1 MKSKRDFVESVLS
14 YAKEHTLWEKG
25 SSILAAV
32 SGGPDSMG
40 LLLFLKEIEKRES
53 LRIGCCTVQHHLRE
67 EAEEET
73 EYVRKVCAEL
83 SIPFY
88 RMDVD
93 VRSAMKSGGGSLET
107 AARTLRYE
115 ALRQVKEAGG
125 YDAIACAHHA
135 DDQAET
141 ILFHFL
147 RGSGMKGLA
156 GMSPRHEDVIRPFL
170 FATKADIE
178 KFLENSPYR
187 YFHDATNEEL
197 TADRNKIRHL
207 LLPELSRY
215 SPQLVSHLLQ
225 MGEIFREEDAYLE
238 EAARRWIESHGG
250 NGRGEIFISRKDF
263 EKLPLAL
270 ARRVLRQ
277 VAAPISNEMPDFPG
291 IERMRRLA
299 LSGERGAVTSAFGV
313 VMEKGAGDLYF
324 YEGNTKAGNGQAP
337 LVRLYSHYVKLM
349 KKQVDNTACA
359 DIIGYNSIGEEVCG
373 PWRMV
378 KEIRRPGALGKNQC
392 LLPLEIGRRVHLR
405 LARKEDSMR
414 PRGMTGEKSLF
425 RLLQEAGISPSAR
438 PWWPIL
444 ADEEEVYWLGFL
456 RGSAH
461 DVSAFDEKECMLIT
475 LSWVHKEFET

>member
-1 MKSKRDFVESVLS
+1 MKNKKDFMERVLS
-14 YAKEHTLWEKG
+14 YAKEHSLWKKG

-53 LRIGCCTVQHHLRE
+53 LRIGCCTVQHHLRD
-67 EAEEET
+67 EAEVET
-73 EYVRKVCAEL
+73 EYVRQVCAEL
-83 SIPFY
+83 AIPFY

-93 VRSAMKSGGGSLET
+93 VRGAMEHGGSLET
-107 AARTLRYE
+107 VARELRYE
-115 ALRQVKEAGG
+115 ALRRVAAEAG

-141 ILFHFL
+141 IVFHFL
-147 RGSGMKGLA
+147 RGSGAKGLS

-170 FATKADIE
+170 SVTKADIE
-178 KFLENSPYR
+178 EFLKNFPYR
-187 YFHDATNEEL
+187 YFHDVTNEEL

-207 LLPELSRY
+207 LLPELLRY
-215 SPQLVSHLLQ
+215 SPQLTSHLLQ
-225 MGEIFREEDAYLE
+225 MGEIFREEDAYMDE
-238 EAARRWIESHGG
+238 EARRWIKTYGG
-250 NGRGEIFISRKDF
+250 EGHGEIFISRKDF
-263 EKLPLAL
+263 EELPTAL
-270 ARRVLRQ
+270 ARRVLLL
-277 VAAPISNEMPDFPG
+277 VAASISKEMPDFPG

-299 LSGERGAVTSAFGV
+299 SDGANGVVTSAAGV
-313 VMEKGAGDLYF
+313 VMEKGADDLYF
-324 YEGNTKAGNGQAP
+324 YEGNTKEGTGQRP
-337 LVRLYSHYVKLM
+337 LVRLYSHYVKFM

-359 DIIGYNSIGEEVCG
+359 DIIGYNSIGEEECG
-373 PWRMV
+373 PWRMT
-378 KEIRRPGALGKNQC
+378 KEIRWPRVLAKNQC

-438 PWWPIL
+438 PLWPIL

-461 DVSAFDEKECMLIT
+461 DVSAFEEKECMLIT
-475 LSWVHKEFET
+475 LSWVHKEFEK